1 MRVCGLFFFFT
12 EFPKRIRNVAYQL
25 PGLSGEKIGLYTQ
38 APQVESPLA
47 PGKFGVYDKKWEE
60 LDIFYKKGNKK
71 WTTFILLH
79 GQGLCYNKS

>member
-1 MRVCGLFFFFT
+1 M
-12 EFPKRIRNVAYQL
+12 
-25 PGLSGEKIGLYTQ
+25 
-38 APQVESPLA
+38 A